1 MDATPRARLVTAR
14 SMLAAALLVAAAPL
28 PAQAPPLRVEPYT
41 VRSYDGRSEQAEL
54 GTLTVPESRG
64 RPGAATVT
72 LAFLR
77 LKSTSSTPASP
88 IVFLMGG
95 PGIPATVMAPIPP
108 YFELFERLRATADV
122 ILVDQ
127 RGNGRS
133 SPSLDCPAPLSPP
146 DADLLTSRA
155 ALVEA
160 YRRAYVAC
168 AAYWRGRGVEP
179 RDFGLDASADDLDD
193 LRRALGAERL
203 SLLAFSYG
211 TRLALD
217 YARRHPSRL
226 DHMVLQGPETP
237 DLRYRS
243 PAQLDALF
251 GRLADFAAA
260 DSASAPFSTDLR
272 GRLAALLAALARV
285 PDTVRVRSPGGDSVN
300 LAVGPEGLAAIVA
313 EHEADPRL
321 PALVATLERGD
332 TRLLAQ
338 RAAAIYAGVASGG
351 GSLMGRAA
359 ECSTPASD
367 ARVAAVAHE
376 AAGSLLGVP
385 YDDGVVIRA
394 FCSSLGMAGRP
405 WRDAGPGPRA
415 FRGPAL
421 VIVGDLDTQT
431 PMSNAAVVARA
442 LPGSATLVVA
452 NGKHELLTQSVV
464 QDAVADFFA
473 GHDASG
479 RRLRVDPPRFLSI
492 QEALQPPR
500 RPGS

>member
-1 MDATPRARLVTAR
+1 MQVARRARLVATS
-14 SMLAAALLVAAAPL
+14 SMLPAALLVAAVPL
-28 PAQAPPLRVEPYT
+28 AAQVPPLTIEPYT
-41 VRSYDGRSEQAEL
+41 IRSYDGRSERAEL
-54 GTLTVPESRG
+54 GKLVVPASRD
-64 RPGAATVT
+64 GAGGATVT

-77 LKSTSSTPASP
+77 LQSTSSAPASP

-95 PGIPATVMAPIPP
+95 PGIPASVMAPIPP

-122 ILVDQ
+122 ILLDQ
-127 RGNGRS
+127 RGIGLS
-133 SPSLDCPAPLSPP
+133 SPSLDCPAPDSSP
-146 DADLLTSRA
+146 DAGLLTSRV

-160 YRRAYVAC
+160 YRRAYVEC
-168 AAYWRGRGVEP
+168 AAYWRARGVEP
-179 RDFGLDASADDLDD
+179 RDYGLDASADDIDD
-193 LRRALGAERL
+193 LRRALGAQRV

-226 DHMVLQGPETP
+226 DHVVLQGPETP

-243 PAQLDALF
+243 PAQLDSLF
-251 GRLADFAAA
+251 GRLAGIAAA
-260 DSASAPFSTDLR
+260 DSASAAFSTDLL
-272 GRLAALLAALARV
+272 GRLGALLTTLARA
-285 PDTVRVRSPGGDSVN
+285 PDTVRIRSPHGDSVSV
-300 LAVGPEGLAAIVA
+300 AVGPEGLQAIVG
-313 EHEADPRL
+313 EHLADPRL
-321 PALVATLERGD
+321 PALLAMLEHGD

-367 ARVAAVAHE
+367 ARVGVVAHE

-385 YDDGVVIRA
+385 FDDGVVTRA
-394 FCSSLGMAGRP
+394 FCASLEMAGRP
-405 WRDAGPGPRA
+405 WRDTAPGRHA
-415 FRGPAL
+415 FRGHAL

-431 PMSNAAVVARA
+431 PMSNAVVVARA

-452 NGKHELLTQSVV
+452 NGEHELLTERVV
-464 QDAVADFFA
+464 QDAVAEFFA
-473 GHDASG
+473 GRDVSG